1 MALSARPRGCLA
13 LATDMSWST
22 KAAPLTPDSAAW
34 HERCISRL
42 GLRIGFLAASFLG
55 LVGCANPN
63 TYTTPRTIGAWHF
76 QNSIALEAAG
86 AYTPAAPSIDVP
98 AAESETDLVPPTYTL
113 RLGLGRS
120 WEIGARIGNLSSLGG
135 DLKWNFLRSS
145 LIDLAID
152 PAFQVYEVTPNDS
165 NGISTTFSFYHVP
178 LLVGVN
184 LSRRASLV
192 FTPGV
197 SWGFASGGSERF
209 TNGLHDGSNTST
221 GALGRFGVGVDL
233 RMWPGVALHP
243 EVTFLRRL
251 GSSDYPKTIL
261 YVVGLGI
268 NFGAMPNYDD
278 LNGDPPPAP
287 PPAY

>member
-1 MALSARPRGCLA
+1 
-13 LATDMSWST
+13 MSGAFGSPPGMPYSRDRYVVVERR
-22 KAAPLTPDSAAW
+22 AAPITPDSAAW
-34 HERCISRL
+34 HERCTSRL
-42 GLRIGFLAASFLG
+42 GLRIGFLAASFLV
-55 LVGCANPN
+55 LVGCVNPN

-76 QNSIALEAAG
+76 QNSIALEAEG
-86 AYTPAAPSIDVP
+86 AYTPAAPSTGVP
-98 AAESETDLVPPTYTL
+98 AAEGGSDLVPPTYTL
-113 RLGLGRS
+113 RLGLGHS

-145 LIDLAID
+145 RIDLAID
-152 PAFQVYEVTPNDS
+152 PAFQVYEVTGNDS

-233 RMWPGVALHP
+233 RMLAGRGAPPGGHVPAAPRRQRLP
-243 EVTFLRRL
+243 EDDPLRGRARNQLRRHAQL
-251 GSSDYPKTIL
+251 
-261 YVVGLGI
+261 
-268 NFGAMPNYDD
+268 
-278 LNGDPPPAP
+278 
-287 PPAY
+287 

>member
-1 MALSARPRGCLA
+1 
-13 LATDMSWST
+13 
-22 KAAPLTPDSAAW
+22 
-34 HERCISRL
+34 
-42 GLRIGFLAASFLG
+42 
-55 LVGCANPN
+55 
-63 TYTTPRTIGAWHF
+63 
-76 QNSIALEAAG
+76 
-86 AYTPAAPSIDVP
+86 
-98 AAESETDLVPPTYTL
+98 VPPTYTL
-113 RLGLGRS
+113 RLGLGQS

-135 DLKWNFLRSS
+135 DFKWNFLRSS
-145 LIDLAID
+145 RIDLAID

-251 GSSDYPKTIL
+251 GASDYPKTIL

-278 LNGDPPPAP
+278 VNGDPPPAP